1 MLTDLHRYAL
11 HMLTDHDKLNII
23 LEGDERLD
31 LVKLFEK
38 VFVCRKGCKKEK
50 LPKILSL
57 TKPGGNKNYLFFGLF
72 FLKLVFQQW
81 MDEMLIAQI
90 KVQSMKA
97 ERLEAERPL
106 QCLVSSFHPIYLI
119 ISYYWYVRL
128 FA

>member
-1 MLTDLHRYAL
+1 MQKGKIA
-11 HMLTDHDKLNII
+11 KN
-23 LEGDERLD
+23 
-31 LVKLFEK
+31 LVFNQTRGEQKLF
-38 VFVCRKGCKKEK
+38 VFWFV
-50 LPKILSL
+50 
-57 TKPGGNKNYLFFGLF
+57 